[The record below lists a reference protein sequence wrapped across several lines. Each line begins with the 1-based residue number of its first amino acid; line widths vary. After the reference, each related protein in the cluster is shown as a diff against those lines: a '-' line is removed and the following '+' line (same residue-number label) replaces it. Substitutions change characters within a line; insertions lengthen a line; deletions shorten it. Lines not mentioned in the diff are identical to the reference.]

1 VTASKTGLGFERLQ
15 INSSK
20 YFPDAVRKTCPRGN
34 HSFVT
39 SLAEKWM
46 PRSLEVEPLG
56 HQAVRTDGRSSLE
69 NIVESHGRMVD
80 SMARRIRASIPDF
93 ACIELKDLIQ
103 AGNVGLVNAVNSY
116 SSETGVPFE
125 LYARFRIRGEML
137 DTLRRLDAASRT
149 LRCWQRK
156 IRRTALDLS
165 FHLKREPTE
174 EEISNRLGLELDR
187 LRKKNLDIRTASA
200 VTRSAQ
206 RVDNMDEA
214 SQEQPDPSESRPDS
228 LQSDSERRR
237 IVMFAVNQLPDRPR
251 QIILMYYQQEYTM
264 RQIGEILQLDES
276 RISQI
281 HKGALRLIAE
291 NLRMSGIR
299 SATDL

>member
-1 VTASKTGLGFERLQ
+1 
-15 INSSK
+15 
-20 YFPDAVRKTCPRGN
+20 
-34 HSFVT
+34 
-39 SLAEKWM
+39 M
-46 PRSLEVEPLG
+46 PQTLDIEPLRSHAG
-56 HQAVRTDGRSSLE
+56 RTEGQSSLE
-69 NIVESHGRMVD
+69 AIVESHGHVVD

-103 AGNVGLVNAVNSY
+103 AGNVGLVNAVHSY
-116 SSETGVPFE
+116 SPDTGVPFE

-137 DTLRRLDAASRT
+137 DTLRKLDAASRT
-149 LRCWQRK
+149 LRGWQRK

-165 FHLKREPTE
+165 IHLKREPTE
-174 EEISNRLGLELDR
+174 EEISTQLGLELDR
-187 LRKKNLDIRTASA
+187 LRRKNLDIRAACA
-200 VTRSAQ
+200 VTRSAH
-206 RVDNMDEA
+206 RADRMEEA
-214 SQEQPDPSESRPDS
+214 TQEQPGPSESRPDS
-228 LQSDSERRR
+228 LQSDLERRK

-264 RQIGEILQLDES
+264 REIGEILRLDES

-281 HKGALRLIAE
+281 HKGALRLMAE